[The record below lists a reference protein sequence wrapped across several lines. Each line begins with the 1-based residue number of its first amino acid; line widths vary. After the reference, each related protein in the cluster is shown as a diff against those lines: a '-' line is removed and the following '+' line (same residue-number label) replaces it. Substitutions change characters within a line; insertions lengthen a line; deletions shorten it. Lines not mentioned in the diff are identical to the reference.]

1 MSEVRTNTI
10 SAANGTDPV
19 TLTKQSAAQHFSLV
33 VTSNTIN
40 KSLNLASIV
49 DEGTGRIKYNF
60 TNAFDS
66 RWYAYASHNMDG
78 GGHND
83 GSGANTSDSDTPTAS
98 VMYVFTHH
106 NGSANDSEGGVGLT
120 VTGDLA

>member
-1 MSEVRTNTI
+1 M
-10 SAANGTDPV
+10 
-19 TLTKQSAAQHFSLV
+19 
-33 VTSNTIN
+33 
-40 KSLNLASIV
+40 

-78 GGHND
+78 GGYND
-83 GSGANTSDSDTPTAS
+83 GSGANTSDSDTVTAS

>member
-1 MSEVRTNTI
+1 MSTLKADTI
-10 SAANGTDPV
+10 VAADGTSPV